1 MQDEEILKVPEEPTN
16 IFDPIDFTIFKD
28 EIQDDFQN
36 IVSKTAPD
44 EKEKKTLVL
53 SRFLLEKFSYIFKMD
68 DLKKLDFSS
77 PIYYLENCPQDI
89 NGNIVIFLMPSK
101 TECIDLVVKQI
112 ERDRQNIIQKQ
123 KNFEQNKNSIVEKS
137 YYFYYVPKIDTS
149 INSYIQEKYSFQTAY
164 FKNYFDFELLN
175 FPLDFDLVS
184 LEDSQCFKE
193 LYLYKFSDCIDNLAN
208 LLIKIQELFGK
219 IKYRYILG
227 ENGQILSQL
236 LTRKEKEGFLSDKNS
251 NEILACFFFD
261 RSVDYITPMCTEYT
275 YEAMLHAN
283 FDIKFNNIK
292 VKPEIIG
299 IDENKSKIKINIP
312 NNGNSIQDTKEEKR
326 PKDEFKNINLDMSD
340 KLYYMIKNYNFNKI
354 RIFLGK
360 RLKFQQDRLQA
371 GKSNKD
377 FSSIQQDLKFLND
390 TKNERASLSNHIS
403 LADYISTNL
412 NIPRNKRR
420 LQLEQLLLA
429 GDKECLEYIHD
440 YYEMEM
446 ARKGDPYELL
456 KLFCLEN
463 LVLGG
468 VKTKIYDLFK
478 SDFLMTYDEKLFFL
492 IKNLEELKI
501 LRRNESSKIY
511 KTYLDKLNLLN
522 DEVDNFHPND
532 SSYVFSGYCPIS
544 IRFIEK
550 AIKSGW
556 STINKDILKNMV
568 AFFPED
574 EKPIIN
580 PESEVNY
587 ILLTF
592 IGGITYSEIAA
603 IRYLNT
609 SPQFKNYKF
618 LIITTNVISGKNFF
632 DGIKSDDIDQS
643 LFKNDEDQKPKE
655 REEKLPE
662 KQIKKMKEQEEKEIK
677 KKEKIE
683 MDKKKKEE
691 DRKKELEKDREEWR
705 KQKMKEKE
713 KEEKEKEKERKEKE
727 KKEKKEKKDNK

>member
-16 IFDPIDFTIFKD
+16 IFDPIDFSIFKD

-53 SRFLLEKFSYIFKMD
+53 SRFLLEKFSYIFKME
-68 DLKKLDFSS
+68 DLKKLDFAS

-89 NGNIVIFLMPSK
+89 NGNIIIFLMPSK

-123 KNFEQNKNSIVEKS
+123 KNFEQNKNSIIEKS

-149 INSYIQEKYSFQTAY
+149 INRYIEEKYSFQTAY
-164 FKNYFDFELLN
+164 FKKYFDFELLN
-175 FPLDFDLVS
+175 FPLDFDIVS

-251 NEILACFFFD
+251 GEILACFFFD

-292 VKPEIIG
+292 VKPEVIG
-299 IDENKSKIKINIP
+299 ADENKSKIKINLP
-312 NNGNSIQDTKEEKR
+312 NNENSIQETKEEKK
-326 PKDEFKNINLDMSD
+326 KDEFKNINLDMSD
-340 KLYYMIKNYNFNKI
+340 KFYYMIKNYNFNKV
-354 RIFLGK
+354 RNFLSK
-360 RLKFQQDRLQA
+360 RFRYQQERLQSS
-371 GKSNKD
+371 KSKNT
-377 FSSIQQDLKFLND
+377 DLSLVQKELQFLND
-390 TKNERASLSNHIS
+390 TKNERTSLSNHIS
-403 LADYISTNL
+403 LAEYISKSMDN
-412 NIPRNKRR
+412 PRNKRR
-420 LQLEQLLLA
+420 LQLEQLLLT
-429 GDKECLEYIHD
+429 GDKDCIEYIHD
-440 YYEMEM
+440 YYETEM

-511 KTYLDKLNLLN
+511 RTYLEKLNLLN
-522 DEVDNFHPND
+522 FEVDYYHPND
-532 SSYVFSGYCPIS
+532 ASYVFSGYCPIS

-556 STINKDILKNMV
+556 SSINKDILKNMV

-603 IRYLNT
+603 IRFLNT
-609 SPQFKNYKF
+609 SPQFKKYKF

-632 DGIKSDDIDQS
+632 DGIKDDDIALS
-643 LFKNDEDQKPKE
+643 LFVNDAEQKPME
-655 REEKLPE
+655 REEKIGE
-662 KQIKKMKEQEEKEIK
+662 KQLKKMKEKEEKEIK
-677 KKEKIE
+677 MKEKIE
-683 MDKKKKEE
+683 MEKKKKEE

-705 KQKMKEKE
+705 KQKEKEQKEKE
-713 KEEKEKEKERKEKE
+713 KKEKEKE
-727 KKEKKEKKDNK
+727 KKEKKEKKDK